1 MELLWIPI
9 AMGAGLM
16 QAVRT
21 AAQKALNAHLSTWM
35 TTYVRSV
42 YGLPV
47 MLVYLWIV
55 LQFEGRGLPP
65 ISAEYLFHC
74 AMTALSQVV
83 ATYLLIVLFQ
93 MSNFAVGTML
103 TKTDIMQAAIIG
115 TVLFSETISL
125 TGWLAITLSVVG
137 VILMSAGRAAGI
149 LGGGLL
155 AAVFSRATATGLAS
169 AFLFCLSYLF
179 LREASLT
186 LHDGTTFY
194 RGAWSV
200 VVVTSMQVVCLG
212 LWLAWKQRAEFAKL
226 PGLFRPSVFI
236 GVTSALGSIGWFT
249 SMAMQNASY
258 VKAVGQ
264 TEVIFTLLIATLY
277 FKERIK
283 PVEYIGI
290 ATIVASILLFV
301 LY

>member
-1 MELLWIPI
+1 MELIWIPI
-9 AMGAGLM
+9 AMAAGLM
-16 QAVRT
+16 QALRT
-21 AAQKALNAHLSTWM
+21 AGQKALNAHLGTWM

-47 MLVYLWIV
+47 MLGYLWIV
-55 LQFEGRGLPP
+55 TEIEGRGMPA

-115 TVLFSETISL
+115 TLLFSETISP
-125 TGWLAITLSVVG
+125 TGWLAIMLTVIG
-137 VILMSAGRAAGI
+137 VILMSAGRVQGR
-149 LGGGLL
+149 LRGGLL
-155 AAVFSRATATGLAS
+155 GAVFSRATMIGLAS

-186 LHDGTTFY
+186 LQEGSTFH

-200 VVVTSMQVVCLG
+200 VIVTTMQVVGLG
-212 LWLAWKQRAEFAKL
+212 IWLLIYQRPEFARL
-226 PGLFRPSVFI
+226 PGLVKPSIFI
-236 GVTSALGSIGWFT
+236 GITSALGSIGWFT
-249 SMAMQNASY
+249 AMAMENASY

-264 TEVIFTLLIATLY
+264 TEVIFTLLISTLY
-277 FKERIK
+277 FRERIR
-283 PVEYIGI
+283 PIEYAGIGV
-290 ATIVASILLFV
+290 IVLAILLFV
-301 LY
+301 L